1 MNSAPRIIGNH
12 VFFFK
17 DGGNITVPAND
28 GSAAGASGRNN
39 KPSPE
44 DPLYVE
50 LAKVDKLTGKHAKDE
65 KVIFAPNPCRLEPA
79 DVLVNKRQISLELD
93 SQELSPLSFE
103 LLFGFNPVN
112 LAQGGNGQYN
122 PDTEG
127 AVKGWLHVEQF
138 GPDSDVNPVNDVDMY
153 VYLSLGSDITFD
165 DNVIKTTFTALK
177 LSSTKNTGQVIMP

>member
-1 MNSAPRIIGNH
+1 MTSAPRIIGNH

-17 DGGNITVPAND
+17 DGGNITVPAP
-28 GSAAGASGRNN
+28 GSVAGPSGRTN
-39 KPSPE
+39 KPMPN

-65 KVIFAPNPCRLEPA
+65 KIIFAPNPARLAPA
-79 DVLVNKRQISLELD
+79 DVLVNKRQITIEFD

-103 LLFGFNPVN
+103 LLFGFNPAN
-112 LAQGGNGQYN
+112 IAAGGNGQYN

-138 GPDSDVNPVNDVDMY
+138 GPDSDVNPVNVVDFY
-153 VYLSLGSDITFD
+153 VYLSMGGDETFD
-165 DNVIKTTFTALK
+165 DNVIKTTFSAL
-177 LSSTKNTGQVIMP
+177 LLTSTQNTGQLIMP